1 MPQNNK
7 DISLLSPKIIGKF
20 FDFIILTDDFKY
32 KYKHPKVNYINYKDL
47 KEFSGE
53 LNIPYSIFGVDRF
66 TLDYSNIGSVE
77 KKFNPKILM
86 SVYRHVEQLIEDFC
100 PDAIIPQVCDNSLSL
115 ISCLLAE
122 KKNIF
127 YYTEF
132 VRPYMK
138 NYQILIS
145 QEPSITFK

>member
-1 MPQNNK
+1 MNQKRKKKTKVLYVLPQNNK
-7 DISLLSPKIIGKF
+7 DISLSSLIKSLEKF

-32 KYKHPKVNYINYKDL
+32 ENCKHPKVNYINYKDL

-127 YYTEF
+127 IAPNLSDLT
-132 VRPYMK
+132 
-138 NYQILIS
+138 
-145 QEPSITFK
+145 